1 MLVSIR
7 FILFLVCAIG
17 LTGCPSAE
25 NSQAAQN
32 MIPSPNPPVN
42 AGNPKALIVYLSRT
56 QNTEALAKKVQEK
69 VGGDLV
75 TLELQTPYPENYQV
89 IVKQVDQEN
98 KDGYLPPLKNQ
109 IDDIGQ
115 YDVIFVGFPTWDMQ
129 LPPPIKS
136 FLNQYHTDLNGKMIV
151 PFNNNAGYG
160 MGQSLAQFKQYCRG
174 CQIMQ
179 SIELRGGIERDGILF
194 VMEGERAKH
203 AKNEIAQWLQDLS
216 VNNPVIQQLL
226 QNHATN

>member
-1 MLVSIR
+1 MLISIR
-7 FILFLVCAIG
+7 FILLFICAIG
-17 LTGCPSAE
+17 LMGCPSAE
-25 NSQAAQN
+25 NSQTAQN
-32 MIPSPNPPVN
+32 MAPLPNPPVN
-42 AGNPKALIVYLSRT
+42 TDNPKALIVYLSRT
-56 QNTEALAKKVQEK
+56 RNTEALAKMVQEK

-75 TLELQTPYPENYQV
+75 ALELQTPYPENYQA
-89 IVKQVDQEN
+89 IVRQVDQEN
-98 KDGYLPPLKNQ
+98 QDGYLPPLKTQ
-109 IDDIGQ
+109 IENIGQ

-136 FLNQYHTDLNGKMIV
+136 FLNQYQADLNGKMIV

-160 MGQSLAQFKQYCRG
+160 TGQSLAQFNQYCRG

-179 SIELRGGIERDGILF
+179 SIERDGILF
-194 VMEGERAKH
+194 VMEDERANQ

>member
-1 MLVSIR
+1 MLISIR
-7 FILFLVCAIG
+7 FILIFICAIG
-17 LTGCPSAE
+17 LMGCPSAE
-25 NSQAAQN
+25 NSQTTQN
-32 MIPSPNPPVN
+32 MVPSPNLPVN
-42 AGNPKALIVYLSRT
+42 TDNPKALIVYLSRT
-56 QNTEALAKKVQEK
+56 KNTEALAKMVQEK

-75 TLELQTPYPENYQV
+75 ALELQTIYPENYQA
-89 IVKQVDQEN
+89 IVRQVDQEN
-98 KDGYLPPLKNQ
+98 QDGYLPPLKNQ
-109 IDDIGQ
+109 IADIGQ

-136 FLNQYHTDLNGKMIV
+136 FLNKYQADLNGKMIV

-160 MGQSLAQFKQYCRG
+160 MGQSLAEFNQYCRR

-194 VMEGERAKH
+194 VMEGERANQ
-203 AKNEIAQWLQDLS
+203 AKNTIAQWLQDLS

-226 QNHATN
+226 KNHATH

>member
-1 MLVSIR
+1 
-7 FILFLVCAIG
+7 
-17 LTGCPSAE
+17 
-25 NSQAAQN
+25 
-32 MIPSPNPPVN
+32 
-42 AGNPKALIVYLSRT
+42 
-56 QNTEALAKKVQEK
+56 
-69 VGGDLV
+69 
-75 TLELQTPYPENYQV
+75 
-89 IVKQVDQEN
+89 
-98 KDGYLPPLKNQ
+98 
-109 IDDIGQ
+109 
-115 YDVIFVGFPTWDMQ
+115 MQ

-136 FLNQYHTDLNGKMIV
+136 FLNQYHADLNGKMIV

-160 MGQSLAQFKQYCRG
+160 MGQSLAQFNQYCRG

-194 VMEGERAKH
+194 VMEGERANQ

>member
-1 MLVSIR
+1 MLISIR
-7 FILFLVCAIG
+7 FILFFICAIG
-17 LTGCPSAE
+17 LMGCPSAE
-25 NSQAAQN
+25 NSQTAQN
-32 MIPSPNPPVN
+32 MAPSPNPPVN
-42 AGNPKALIVYLSRT
+42 TDNPKALIVYLSRT
-56 QNTEALAKKVQEK
+56 KNTEALAKMVQEK

-75 TLELQTPYPENYQV
+75 ALELQTPYPENYQA
-89 IVKQVDQEN
+89 IVRQVDQEN
-98 KDGYLPPLKNQ
+98 QDGYLPPLKTQVEN
-109 IDDIGQ
+109 IGQ

-136 FLNQYHTDLNGKMIV
+136 FLNQYHADLNGKMIV

-160 MGQSLAQFKQYCRG
+160 MGQSLAQFNQYCRG

-194 VMEGERAKH
+194 VMEGERANQ

>member
-1 MLVSIR
+1 MGGELV
-7 FILFLVCAIG
+7 A
-17 LTGCPSAE
+17 
-25 NSQAAQN
+25 
-32 MIPSPNPPVN
+32 
-42 AGNPKALIVYLSRT
+42 
-56 QNTEALAKKVQEK
+56 
-69 VGGDLV
+69 
-75 TLELQTPYPENYQV
+75 LELQTPYPENYQA
-89 IVKQVDQEN
+89 IVRQVDQEN
-98 KDGYLPPLKNQ
+98 QDGYLPPLKNQ
-109 IDDIGQ
+109 ISDIGQ
-115 YDVIFVGFPTWDMQ
+115 HDVIFVGFPTWDMQ

-136 FLNQYHTDLNGKMIV
+136 FLNHYQADLNGKMIV

-160 MGQSLAQFKQYCRG
+160 MGQSLAQFNQYCRG

-194 VMEGERAKH
+194 VMEGERANQ

>member
-1 MLVSIR
+1 MLISIR
-7 FILFLVCAIG
+7 FILLFICAIG
-17 LTGCPSAE
+17 LMGCPSAE
-25 NSQAAQN
+25 NSQRAQN
-32 MIPSPNPPVN
+32 MTPSPNPPVN
-42 AGNPKALIVYLSRT
+42 ADNPKALIVYLSRT
-56 QNTEALAKKVQEK
+56 KNTEAIAKMVQEK

-75 TLELQTPYPENYQV
+75 ALELQTPYPENYQA
-89 IVKQVDQEN
+89 IVRQVDQEN
-98 KDGYLPPLKNQ
+98 QDGYLPPLKNQ
-109 IDDIGQ
+109 ISDIGQ

-136 FLNQYHTDLNGKMIV
+136 FLNQYQVDFNGKMIV

-160 MGQSLAQFKQYCRG
+160 MGQSLAQLNQYCHG

-194 VMEGERAKH
+194 VMEGERSNQ

-216 VNNPVIQQLL
+216 VNKPVIQQLL

>member
-1 MLVSIR
+1 MLISIR
-7 FILFLVCAIG
+7 FILFFICAIG
-17 LTGCPSAE
+17 LMGCPSAE
-25 NSQAAQN
+25 NSQTAQN
-32 MIPSPNPPVN
+32 MVPSPNPPVN
-42 AGNPKALIVYLSRT
+42 TDNPKALIVYLSRT
-56 QNTEALAKKVQEK
+56 KNTEVLANMVQEK
-69 VGGDLV
+69 VGGELV
-75 TLELQTPYPENYQV
+75 ALELQTPYPENYQA
-89 IVKQVDQEN
+89 IVRQVDQEN
-98 KDGYLPPLKNQ
+98 QDGYLPPLKNQ
-109 IDDIGQ
+109 ISDIGQ

-136 FLNQYHTDLNGKMIV
+136 FLNHYQADLNGKMIV

-160 MGQSLAQFKQYCRG
+160 MGQSLAQFNQYCRG

-194 VMEGERAKH
+194 VMEGERANQ

>member
-1 MLVSIR
+1 MIASMR
-7 FILFLVCAIG
+7 FILFFVCAMG
-17 LTGCPSAE
+17 LMGCPSAE
-25 NSQAAQN
+25 NSQTAQN
-32 MIPSPNPPVN
+32 MAPSPNPPVN
-42 AGNPKALIVYLSRT
+42 TDNPKALIVYLSRT
-56 QNTEALAKKVQEK
+56 KNTEALAKMVQEK

-75 TLELQTPYPENYQV
+75 ALELQTPYPENYQA
-89 IVKQVDQEN
+89 IVRQVDQEN
-98 KDGYLPPLKNQ
+98 QDGYLPPLKTQVEN
-109 IDDIGQ
+109 IGQ

-136 FLNQYHTDLNGKMIV
+136 FLNQYHADLNGKMIV

-160 MGQSLAQFKQYCRG
+160 MGQSLAQFNQYCRG

-194 VMEGERAKH
+194 VMEGERANQ